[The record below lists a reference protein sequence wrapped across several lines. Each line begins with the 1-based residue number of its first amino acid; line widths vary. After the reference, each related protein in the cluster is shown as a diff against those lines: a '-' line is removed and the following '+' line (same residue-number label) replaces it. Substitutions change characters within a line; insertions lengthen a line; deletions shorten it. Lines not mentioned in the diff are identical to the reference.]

1 MKIVIFTFKGAPE
14 ERQKNIES
22 LKTKLNKAI
31 LDSGTDIEVCT
42 FVGGNKTSENL
53 ISLCS
58 LYKEEDILML
68 EDDIELSVHFLEN
81 VRKVIE
87 KNPDKIINF
96 HYNFKTKGPELYSE
110 DSLRVYE
117 ERGSNYAFNQ
127 CVYLPSKILQKI
139 LDSKQLFKAYYAY
152 TKENRHDYIMARIFE
167 KDNGTFLV
175 VRPSLVRHMEFKS
188 TIGEYVIKTKDF
200 IDY

>member
-14 ERQKNIES
+14 ERQKNVES
-22 LKTKLNKAI
+22 LKSKLNKAI
-31 LDSGTDIEVCT
+31 LDSGIDLEVCT
-42 FVGGNKTSENL
+42 FVGENKTSENL

-68 EDDIELSVHFLEN
+68 EDDIELSEHFLEN
-81 VRKVIE
+81 IRKVVE
-87 KNPDKIINF
+87 KNSDKIINF

-152 TKENRHDYIMARIFE
+152 AKENRHAYIMARIFE
-167 KDNGTFLV
+167 KDTFLV

-188 TIGEYVIKTKDF
+188 TISESVIKTKDF

>member
-1 MKIVIFTFKGAPE
+1 MKIVIFTFKDAPK
-14 ERQKNIES
+14 ERQKNVKS

-31 LDSGTDIEVCT
+31 QDSGIDLEVCT

-58 LYKEEDILML
+58 LYKDEDILML
-68 EDDIELSVHFLEN
+68 EDDIELSFLEN

-117 ERGSNYAFNQ
+117 ERGSNYACNP

-152 TKENRHDYIMARIFE
+152 AKENRHAYIMARIFE
-167 KDNGTFLV
+167 KDTFLV
-175 VRPSLVRHMEFKS
+175 VRPSLVKHKEFKS
-188 TIGEYVIKTKDF
+188 TISESVIKTKDF

>member
-14 ERQKNIES
+14 ERQKNVES
-22 LKTKLNKAI
+22 LKSKLNKAI
-31 LDSGTDIEVCT
+31 LDSGIETEVCT

-58 LYKEEDILML
+58 LYKDEDILML
-68 EDDIELSVHFLEN
+68 EDDIELSEHFLVN
-81 VRKVIE
+81 FRKVIE

-117 ERGSNYAFNQ
+117 ERGSNYACNP

-152 TKENRHDYIMARIFE
+152 AKENRHAYIMARIFE
-167 KDNGTFLV
+167 KDTFLV
-175 VRPSLVRHMEFKS
+175 VRPSLVRHKEFKS

>member
-14 ERQKNIES
+14 ERQKNVES
-22 LKTKLNKAI
+22 LKSKLNKVI
-31 LDSGTDIEVCT
+31 QDSGIDLDIGVCT

-68 EDDIELSVHFLEN
+68 EDDIELSEHFLEN
-81 VRKVIE
+81 IRKIIE

-96 HYNFKTKGPELYSE
+96 HYIFKTKGPELYSE
-110 DSLRVYE
+110 DGLRVYE
-117 ERGSNYAFNQ
+117 ERGSNYASNP

-152 TKENRHDYIMARIFE
+152 AKENRHAYIMARIFE
-167 KDNGTFLV
+167 KDTFLV
-175 VRPSLVRHMEFKS
+175 VRPSLVKHKEFKS
-188 TIGEYVIKTKDF
+188 TISESVIKTKDF

>member
-14 ERQKNIES
+14 ERQKNVES
-22 LKTKLNKAI
+22 LKSKLNKAI
-31 LDSGTDIEVCT
+31 LDSGIDLDIGVCT
-42 FVGGNKTSENL
+42 FVGSNKTSENL

-68 EDDIELSVHFLEN
+68 EDDIELSEHFLEN
-81 VRKVIE
+81 IRKVIE

-139 LDSKQLFKAYYAY
+139 LDSKLLFKAYYAY
-152 TKENRHDYIMARIFE
+152 AKENRHAYIMARIFE
-167 KDNGTFLV
+167 KDTFLV
-175 VRPSLVRHMEFKS
+175 VRPSLVRHKDFKS
-188 TIGEYVIKTKDF
+188 TISESVIKTKDF

>member
-14 ERQKNIES
+14 ERQKNVES
-22 LKTKLNKAI
+22 LKSKLNKAI
-31 LDSGTDIEVCT
+31 LDSGIDLEVCT
-42 FVGGNKTSENL
+42 FVGSNKTSENL

-68 EDDIELSVHFLEN
+68 EDDIELSEHFLEN
-81 VRKVIE
+81 IRKVVE

-96 HYNFKTKGPELYSE
+96 HYNFDTRGPELYSE
-110 DSLRVYE
+110 DGLRVYE

-152 TKENRHDYIMARIFE
+152 AKENRHAYIMARIFE
-167 KDNGTFLV
+167 KDTFLV

-188 TIGEYVIKTKDF
+188 TISESVIKTKDF

>member
-1 MKIVIFTFKGAPE
+1 MKIVIFTFKDAPK
-14 ERQKNIES
+14 ERQKNVKS

-31 LDSGTDIEVCT
+31 HDSGTDIEVCT
-42 FVGGNKTSENL
+42 FVGSNKTSENL

-58 LYKEEDILML
+58 LYKDEDILML
-68 EDDIELSVHFLEN
+68 EDDIELSRNFLEN
-81 VRKVIE
+81 IRKVIE
-87 KNPDKIINF
+87 KNPDRIINF
-96 HYNFKTKGPELYSE
+96 HYNFDTQGQELYS
-110 DSLRVYE
+110 DGNLKIFE
-117 ERGSNYAFNQ
+117 ERGSSYAFNQ

-152 TKENRHDYIMARIFE
+152 AKENRHAYIMARIFE
-167 KDNGTFLV
+167 KDTFLV

-188 TIGEYVIKTKDF
+188 TISESDIKTKDF

>member
-14 ERQKNIES
+14 ERQKNVES
-22 LKTKLNKAI
+22 LKSKLNKAI
-31 LDSGTDIEVCT
+31 LDSETDIEVCT
-42 FVGGNKTSENL
+42 FVGSNKTCENL

-58 LYKEEDILML
+58 LYKDEDILML
-68 EDDIELSVHFLEN
+68 EDDIELSEHFLEN

-110 DSLRVYE
+110 DDLKVYE
-117 ERGSNYAFNQ
+117 EKGSNYAFNQ

-152 TKENRHDYIMARIFE
+152 AKENRHAYIMARIFE

-175 VRPSLVRHMEFKS
+175 VRPSLVRHKEFKS
-188 TIGEYVIKTKDF
+188 TISESVIKTKDF

>member
-1 MKIVIFTFKGAPE
+1 MRLLLRTAKKLLR
-14 ERQKNIES
+14 ER
-22 LKTKLNKAI
+22 
-31 LDSGTDIEVCT
+31 
-42 FVGGNKTSENL
+42 
-53 ISLCS
+53 
-58 LYKEEDILML
+58 
-68 EDDIELSVHFLEN
+68 FLEN
-81 VRKVIE
+81 VRKVIQ

-117 ERGSNYAFNQ
+117 ERGSNYACNP

-152 TKENRHDYIMARIFE
+152 AKENRHAYIMARIFE
-167 KDNGTFLV
+167 KDTFLV
-175 VRPSLVRHMEFKS
+175 VRPSLVKHKEFKS
-188 TIGEYVIKTKDF
+188 TISESVIKTKDF

>member
-14 ERQKNIES
+14 ERQKNVES
-22 LKTKLNKAI
+22 LKSKLNKAI
-31 LDSGTDIEVCT
+31 LDSGIDLEVCA
-42 FVGGNKTSENL
+42 FVGTNKTSENL

-58 LYKEEDILML
+58 LYKDEDILML
-68 EDDIELSVHFLEN
+68 EDDIELSEHFLEN
-81 VRKVIE
+81 IRKVIE

-110 DSLRVYE
+110 DDLRVYE

-152 TKENRHDYIMARIFE
+152 AKENRHAYIMARIFE

-175 VRPSLVRHMEFKS
+175 VRPSLVRHKEFKS
-188 TIGEYVIKTKDF
+188 TISESVIKTKDF

>member
-1 MKIVIFTFKGAPE
+1 MKIVIFTFKDAPK
-14 ERQKNIES
+14 ERQKNVKS
-22 LKTKLNKAI
+22 LKSKLNKAI
-31 LDSGTDIEVCT
+31 QDSGIDLEVCT

-58 LYKEEDILML
+58 LYKDEDILMI
-68 EDDIELSVHFLEN
+68 EDDIELSEHFLEN

-87 KNPDKIINF
+87 KNPDRIINF

-110 DSLRVYE
+110 DDLRVFE

-152 TKENRHDYIMARIFE
+152 AKENRHAYIMARIFE
-167 KDNGTFLV
+167 KDTFLV

-188 TIGEYVIKTKDF
+188 TISESVIKTKDF

>member
-14 ERQKNIES
+14 ERQKNVES
-22 LKTKLNKAI
+22 LKAI
-31 LDSGTDIEVCT
+31 LDSGIGTDTEVCT
-42 FVGGNKTSENL
+42 FVGSNKTSENL

-58 LYKEEDILML
+58 LYKDEDILML
-68 EDDIELSVHFLEN
+68 EDDIELSEHFLEN

-110 DSLRVYE
+110 DSLRIYE

-152 TKENRHDYIMARIFE
+152 AKENRHAYIMARIFE

-188 TIGEYVIKTKDF
+188 TISESVIKTKDF

>member
-1 MKIVIFTFKGAPE
+1 MKIVIFTFKDAPK
-14 ERQKNIES
+14 ERQKNVKS

-31 LDSGTDIEVCT
+31 QDSGIDIEVCT
-42 FVGGNKTSENL
+42 FVGSNKTSENL

-58 LYKEEDILML
+58 LYKDEDILML
-68 EDDIELSVHFLEN
+68 EDDIELSEHFLEN

-87 KNPDKIINF
+87 KNPDRIINF
-96 HYNFKTKGPELYSE
+96 HYNFDTKGPELYSE
-110 DSLRVYE
+110 DNLRVFE
-117 ERGSNYAFNQ
+117 ERGSSYAFNQ

-152 TKENRHDYIMARIFE
+152 AKENRHAYIMARIFE
-167 KDNGTFLV
+167 KDTFLV

-188 TIGEYVIKTKDF
+188 TISESVIKTKDF

>member
-31 LDSGTDIEVCT
+31 LDSGIDLEVCT
-42 FVGGNKTSENL
+42 FVGGTKTSENL

-68 EDDIELSVHFLEN
+68 EDDIELSEHFLEN
-81 VRKVIE
+81 IRKVIE
-87 KNPDKIINF
+87 KNPNRIINF

-110 DSLRVYE
+110 DCLRVFE
-117 ERGSNYAFNQ
+117 EKGSNYAFNQ

-167 KDNGTFLV
+167 KDTFLV
-175 VRPSLVRHMEFKS
+175 VRPSLVKHKEFKS

>member
-14 ERQKNIES
+14 ERQKNVES
-22 LKTKLNKAI
+22 LKTI
-31 LDSGTDIEVCT
+31 LAPGIGTDIEVCT

-58 LYKEEDILML
+58 LYKDEDILML
-68 EDDIELSVHFLEN
+68 EDDIELSEHFLEN

-110 DSLRVYE
+110 DDLRVFE
-117 ERGSNYAFNQ
+117 EKGSNYAFNQ

-152 TKENRHDYIMARIFE
+152 AKENRHAYIMARIFE
-167 KDNGTFLV
+167 KDTFLV
-175 VRPSLVRHMEFKS
+175 VRPSLVRHKEFKS
-188 TIGEYVIKTKDF
+188 TISESVIKTKDF

>member
-14 ERQKNIES
+14 ERQKNVES
-22 LKTKLNKAI
+22 LKSKLNKAI
-31 LDSGTDIEVCT
+31 LDSGIDLEVCT
-42 FVGGNKTSENL
+42 FVGSNKTSENL

-68 EDDIELSVHFLEN
+68 EDDIELSEHFLEN
-81 VRKVIE
+81 IRKVVE

-110 DSLRVYE
+110 DSLRIYE

-152 TKENRHDYIMARIFE
+152 AKENRHAYIMARIFE

-175 VRPSLVRHMEFKS
+175 VRPSLVRHKEFKS
-188 TIGEYVIKTKDF
+188 TISESVIKTKDF

>member
-1 MKIVIFTFKGAPE
+1 MKIVIFTFKDAPK
-14 ERQKNIES
+14 ERQKNVKS

-31 LDSGTDIEVCT
+31 QDSGIDIEVCT
-42 FVGGNKTSENL
+42 FVGSNKTSENL

-58 LYKEEDILML
+58 LYKDEDILML
-68 EDDIELSVHFLEN
+68 EDDIELSEHFLEN
-81 VRKVIE
+81 IRKVIE

-96 HYNFKTKGPELYSE
+96 HYNFDTKGPELYSE
-110 DSLRVYE
+110 DGLRVFE

-152 TKENRHDYIMARIFE
+152 AKENRHAYIMARIFE
-167 KDNGTFLV
+167 KDTFLV

-188 TIGEYVIKTKDF
+188 TISESVIKTKDF

>member
-14 ERQKNIES
+14 ERQKNVES
-22 LKTKLNKAI
+22 LKSKLNKAI
-31 LDSGTDIEVCT
+31 QDSGIETEACT
-42 FVGGNKTSENL
+42 FVGSNKTSENL

-68 EDDIELSVHFLEN
+68 EDDIELSEHFLEN

-87 KNPDKIINF
+87 KNPDRIINF
-96 HYNFKTKGPELYSE
+96 HYNFDTKGPELYS
-110 DSLRVYE
+110 DGNLKVYE

-152 TKENRHDYIMARIFE
+152 AKENRHAYIMARIFE
-167 KDNGTFLV
+167 KDTFLV
-175 VRPSLVRHMEFKS
+175 VRPSLVRHKEFKS
-188 TIGEYVIKTKDF
+188 TISESVIKTKDF

>member
-1 MKIVIFTFKGAPE
+1 MKIIIFTFKDAPK
-14 ERQKNIES
+14 ERQKNVKS

-31 LDSGTDIEVCT
+31 QDSGIDIEVCT

-58 LYKEEDILML
+58 LYKDEDILML
-68 EDDIELSVHFLEN
+68 EDDIELSEHFLEN
-81 VRKVIE
+81 IRKVIE
-87 KNPDKIINF
+87 KNPDRIINF
-96 HYNFKTKGPELYSE
+96 HYNFDTKGPELYSE
-110 DSLRVYE
+110 DDLRVYE

-152 TKENRHDYIMARIFE
+152 AKENRHAYIMARIFE
-167 KDNGTFLV
+167 KDTFLV

-188 TIGEYVIKTKDF
+188 TISESVIKTKDF

>member
-1 MKIVIFTFKGAPE
+1 MKIVIFTFKDAPK
-14 ERQKNIES
+14 ERRKNVKS

-31 LDSGTDIEVCT
+31 QDSWADIEVCT
-42 FVGGNKTSENL
+42 FVGSNKTSENL

-68 EDDIELSVHFLEN
+68 EDDIELSEHFLEN
-81 VRKVIE
+81 IRKVIE
-87 KNPDKIINF
+87 KNSDKIINF
-96 HYNFKTKGPELYSE
+96 HYNFDTKGPELYSE
-110 DSLRVYE
+110 DDLRVYE

-152 TKENRHDYIMARIFE
+152 AKENRHAYIMARIFE
-167 KDNGTFLV
+167 KDTFLV
-175 VRPSLVRHMEFKS
+175 VRPSLVRHKEFKS
-188 TIGEYVIKTKDF
+188 TISESVIKTKDF

>member
-14 ERQKNIES
+14 ERQKNVES
-22 LKTKLNKAI
+22 LKSKLNKAI
-31 LDSGTDIEVCT
+31 LDSGIDLEVCT
-42 FVGGNKTSENL
+42 FVGGTKTSENL

-68 EDDIELSVHFLEN
+68 EDDIELSEHFLEN
-81 VRKVIE
+81 IRKVIE
-87 KNPDKIINF
+87 KNPNRIINF

-110 DSLRVYE
+110 DCLRVFE
-117 ERGSNYAFNQ
+117 EKGSNYAFNQ

-167 KDNGTFLV
+167 KDTFLV
-175 VRPSLVRHMEFKS
+175 VRPSLVKHKEFKS

>member
-14 ERQKNIES
+14 ERQKNVES
-22 LKTKLNKAI
+22 LKSKLNKAI
-31 LDSGTDIEVCT
+31 LDSGIDLEVCT
-42 FVGGNKTSENL
+42 FVGSNKTSENL

-58 LYKEEDILML
+58 LYKDEDILML
-68 EDDIELSVHFLEN
+68 EDDIELSEHFLEN
-81 VRKVIE
+81 IRKVIE
-87 KNPDKIINF
+87 KNPDRIINF

-110 DSLRVYE
+110 DSLRVFE

-152 TKENRHDYIMARIFE
+152 AKENRHAYIMARIFE
-167 KDNGTFLV
+167 KDTFLV
-175 VRPSLVRHMEFKS
+175 VIPSLVRHMEFKS
-188 TIGEYVIKTKDF
+188 TISESVIKTKDF

>member
-14 ERQKNIES
+14 ERKKTVES
-22 LKTKLNKAI
+22 LKSKLNKAM
-31 LDSGTDIEVCT
+31 LDSGIETEVCT

-58 LYKEEDILML
+58 LYKDEDILML
-68 EDDIELSVHFLEN
+68 EDDIELSEHFLEN

-96 HYNFKTKGPELYSE
+96 HYIFKTKGPELYSE
-110 DSLRVYE
+110 DGLRVYE
-117 ERGSNYAFNQ
+117 ERGSNYASNP

-152 TKENRHDYIMARIFE
+152 AKENRHAYIMARIFE
-167 KDNGTFLV
+167 KDTFLV
-175 VRPSLVRHMEFKS
+175 VRPSLVRHKEFKS
-188 TIGEYVIKTKDF
+188 TISESVIKTKDF

>member
-14 ERQKNIES
+14 ERQKNVES
-22 LKTKLNKAI
+22 LKTKLNKVI

-42 FVGGNKTSENL
+42 FVGGSKTSENL

-68 EDDIELSVHFLEN
+68 EDDIELSEHFLEN
-81 VRKVIE
+81 IRKVIE
-87 KNPDKIINF
+87 KNPDRIINF
-96 HYNFKTKGPELYSE
+96 HYIFKTKGPELYS
-110 DSLRVYE
+110 DGNLKIFE
-117 ERGSNYAFNQ
+117 ERGSNYASNL

-152 TKENRHDYIMARIFE
+152 AKENRHAYIMARIFE

-188 TIGEYVIKTKDF
+188 TISESVIKTKDF
-200 IDY
+200 ID

>member
-1 MKIVIFTFKGAPE
+1 MKIVIFTFKDAPK
-14 ERQKNIES
+14 ERQKNVKS

-31 LDSGTDIEVCT
+31 QDLGTGLDIGVCT

-58 LYKEEDILML
+58 LYKDEDILML
-68 EDDIELSVHFLEN
+68 EDDIELSEHFLEN
-81 VRKVIE
+81 IRKVIE
-87 KNPDKIINF
+87 QYPDKIINF
-96 HYNFKTKGPELYSE
+96 HYNFDTKGPELYSE
-110 DSLRVYE
+110 DNLKVFE

-152 TKENRHDYIMARIFE
+152 AKENRHAYIMARIFE
-167 KDNGTFLV
+167 KDTFLV

-188 TIGEYVIKTKDF
+188 TISESVIKTKDF

>member
-1 MKIVIFTFKGAPE
+1 MKIVIFTFKDAPK
-14 ERQKNIES
+14 ERQKNVKS

-31 LDSGTDIEVCT
+31 QDSGIDLEVCT

-58 LYKEEDILML
+58 LYKDEDILML
-68 EDDIELSVHFLEN
+68 EDDIELSEHFLEN
-81 VRKVIE
+81 IRKVIE
-87 KNPDKIINF
+87 QYPNRIINF
-96 HYNFKTKGPELYSE
+96 HYNFDIRGPELYSD
-110 DSLRVYE
+110 DSLKVFE
-117 ERGSNYAFNQ
+117 ERGSSYAFNQ

-152 TKENRHDYIMARIFE
+152 AKENRHAYIMARIFE
-167 KDNGTFLV
+167 KDTFLV
-175 VRPSLVRHMEFKS
+175 VRPSLVKHKEFKS
-188 TIGEYVIKTKDF
+188 TISESVIKTKDF

>member
-14 ERQKNIES
+14 ERQKNVES
-22 LKTKLNKAI
+22 LKSKLNKAI
-31 LDSGTDIEVCT
+31 LDSGIDLEVCT
-42 FVGGNKTSENL
+42 FVGSNKTSENL

-68 EDDIELSVHFLEN
+68 EDDIELSEHFLEN
-81 VRKVIE
+81 IRKVAE

-152 TKENRHDYIMARIFE
+152 AKENRHAYIMARIFE
-167 KDNGTFLV
+167 KDTFLV

-188 TIGEYVIKTKDF
+188 TISESVIKTKDF
-200 IDY
+200 ID

>member
-14 ERQKNIES
+14 ERQKNVES
-22 LKTKLNKAI
+22 LKSKLNKAI
-31 LDSGTDIEVCT
+31 LDSGIDLEVCT
-42 FVGGNKTSENL
+42 FVGGTKTSENL

-68 EDDIELSVHFLEN
+68 EDDIELSEHFLEN
-81 VRKVIE
+81 IRKVVE
-87 KNPDKIINF
+87 KNSDKIINF

-139 LDSKQLFKAYYAY
+139 LGSKQLFKAYYAY

-167 KDNGTFLV
+167 KDTFLV
-175 VRPSLVRHMEFKS
+175 VRPSLVKHMEFKS

>member
-1 MKIVIFTFKGAPE
+1 MKIVIFTFKDAPK
-14 ERQKNIES
+14 ERQKNVKS

-31 LDSGTDIEVCT
+31 QDSGIDLEVCT
-42 FVGGNKTSENL
+42 FVGSNKTSENL

-58 LYKEEDILML
+58 LYKNEDILML
-68 EDDIELSVHFLEN
+68 EDDIELSEHFLEN
-81 VRKVIE
+81 IRKVIE
-87 KNPDKIINF
+87 KNPDRIINF
-96 HYNFKTKGPELYSE
+96 HYNFDTKGPELYSE
-110 DSLRVYE
+110 DNLRVFE

-152 TKENRHDYIMARIFE
+152 AKENRHAYIMARIFE
-167 KDNGTFLV
+167 KDTFLV
-175 VRPSLVRHMEFKS
+175 VRPSLVRHMEFES
-188 TIGEYVIKTKDF
+188 TISESVIKTKDF

>member
-1 MKIVIFTFKGAPE
+1 MKIVIFTFKDAPK
-14 ERQKNIES
+14 ERQKNVKS

-31 LDSGTDIEVCT
+31 QDSGIDIEVCT
-42 FVGGNKTSENL
+42 FVGSNKTSENL

-58 LYKEEDILML
+58 LYKDEDILML
-68 EDDIELSVHFLEN
+68 EDDIELSEHFLEN
-81 VRKVIE
+81 IRKVVE
-87 KNPDKIINF
+87 KNPDRIINF
-96 HYNFKTKGPELYSE
+96 HYNFDTRGPELYS
-110 DSLRVYE
+110 DGNLKVFE

-152 TKENRHDYIMARIFE
+152 AKENRHAYIMARIFE
-167 KDNGTFLV
+167 KDTFLV

-188 TIGEYVIKTKDF
+188 TISESVIKTKDF